1 MDEGARMRTV
11 ATSALVMA
19 GALFCAVP
27 VLAQAPAAL
36 VREVHGI
43 PAGVELLDY
52 VAAGKVIRL
61 GPQESIVLEYLKSCR
76 RERIRGGVVTV
87 GAEQSEVQGG
97 EVTRNAVPCSRG
109 NIKLTAE
116 QANQSAGVPIRSA
129 PTPAPGPA
137 ALVEEVRGTPAGVA
151 FMDYVAAGKVIRL
164 RPQESIVLGYLGS
177 CWHETIKGGMV
188 TVGAEQSEVQGG
200 EVVRRKVM
208 CNGGRIALTPGQANQ
223 SAGTTVRGWDAKPAL
238 TLYGLFPVV
247 EADGGTLTIVRV
259 DRAGEYHAAS
269 VPMKH
274 GPRRSFF
281 DFATTKRSLA
291 AGGTYRATIGSR
303 RILFVIDPNAAAR
316 DVPII
321 SRLLRFPPA
330 S

>member
-43 PAGVELLDY
+43 PAGVELMDY

-76 RERIRGGVVTV
+76 RERIRGGV
-87 GAEQSEVQGG
+87 
-97 EVTRNAVPCSRG
+97 
-109 NIKLTAE
+109 
-116 QANQSAGVPIRSA
+116 
-129 PTPAPGPA
+129 
-137 ALVEEVRGTPAGVA
+137 
-151 FMDYVAAGKVIRL
+151 
-164 RPQESIVLGYLGS
+164 
-177 CWHETIKGGMV
+177 V

-259 DRAGEYHAAS
+259 DREGEYHAAT

-274 GPRRSFF
+274 GTRRSFF
-281 DFATTKRSLA
+281 DFATTKRALA

>member
-1 MDEGARMRTV
+1 MRT
-11 ATSALVMA
+11 ATTSALAMA
-19 GALFCAVP
+19 SALLCAAP
-27 VLAQAPAAL
+27 ALAQAPVAL
-36 VREVHGI
+36 VREVHG
-43 PAGVELLDY
+43 AAVGVELMDY

-61 GPQESIVLEYLKSCR
+61 GPQESVVLEYLKSCR

-97 EVTRNAVPCSRG
+97 EVTRNAIPCSAG
-109 NIKLTAE
+109 NIKLTRE

-137 ALVEEVRGTPAGVA
+137 ALVEEVRGTTAGVA
-151 FMDYVAAGKVIRL
+151 FMDYVATGKVIRL
-164 RPQESIVLGYLGS
+164 GPQESIVLGYLGS
-177 CWHETIKGGMV
+177 CWHETIKGGIV

-200 EVVRRKVM
+200 EVSRRKVM
-208 CNGGRIALTPGQANQ
+208 CNGGKIALTPRQANQ
-223 SAGTTVRGWDAKPAL
+223 SAGTTVRALHAKPAL

-259 DRAGEYHAAS
+259 DREGEYHVAN
-269 VPMKH
+269 VPVKR
-274 GPRRSFF
+274 GTRRSFF
-281 DFATTKRSLA
+281 DFATTKRALA
-291 AGGTYRATIGSR
+291 AGGTYRANIGSR
-303 RILFVIDPNAAAR
+303 RILFLIDPNATAR